1 MVCEYATPTVG
12 VVSVAGASETTGQ
25 TCNESVCDPWQPLA
39 SFTRTMMELAGL
51 AATVGVPLMTP
62 VLEFSVRPVGSVP
75 LMSVH
80 EL

>member
-1 MVCEYATPTVG
+1 MAE
-12 VVSVAGASETTGQ
+12 
-25 TCNESVCDPWQPLA
+25 A
-39 SFTRTMMELAGL
+39 SFLRSVKLVALELV
-51 AATVGVPLMTP
+51 TVPEITP